1 MRRLPILLAFAAGF
15 AVCTGIAGSAV
26 GSEGQLEPYIHP
38 QRLVDV
44 GGHKLNLYCTGHGSP
59 SVILDAGG
67 GQTMLTWSKVQPA
80 IAKFTRVCSFDRAS
94 MGFSGDGPL
103 PRDANAIVTD
113 LHTLLQRANIAPPYV
128 LVGHSDGGL
137 YALLYADRYLPDVA
151 GMVLVDPSFPKQTEA
166 LHAASPSVKRMEAQE
181 ANDYIQ
187 LDQPAVVIAAVANVV
202 SEARR

>member
-137 YALLYADRYLPDVA
+137 YAFALRRPLSA
-151 GMVLVDPSFPKQTEA
+151 GRGR
-166 LHAASPSVKRMEAQE
+166 HG
-181 ANDYIQ
+181 
-187 LDQPAVVIAAVANVV
+187 
-202 SEARR
+202 ARRSLVSKADGGIACRVAFGEAYGSSRGQ